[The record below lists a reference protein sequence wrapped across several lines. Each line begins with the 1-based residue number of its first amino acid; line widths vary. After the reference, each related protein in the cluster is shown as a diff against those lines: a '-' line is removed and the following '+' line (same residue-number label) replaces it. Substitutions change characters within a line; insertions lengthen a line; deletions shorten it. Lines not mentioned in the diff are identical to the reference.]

1 MNQENID
8 RKITVGDLV
17 EVLYQNRPIYGLVLS
32 VSFECRYPDRQNPKY
47 SKMKDSV
54 AFITI
59 FTRSGLKKYPMSWCA
74 PIL

>member
-32 VSFECRYPDRQNPKY
+32 VSFGYLYTDRLKPKC
-47 SKMKDSV
+47 SKTKDSV
-54 AFITI
+54 TFITI